1 MFASNFPQKNTFFL
15 NDELLK
21 CSFLFR
27 YSELKL
33 NMLSVFSSLSIKSGV
48 IWFWCFLS
56 RRAEIFCPL
65 FFDAGGVSWIIVK
78 LFHKKLSPVGAV
90 EYFKLRLLT
99 KTFEGFF
106 LFEFTLQKC
115 WILQSFSTI
124 IIVLYCIRK
133 LLLLILQNIL
143 KKSNKGILNFMV
155 TN

>member
-106 LFEFTLQKC
+106 LFEFTLYFNLFQLFLLNCFYKKTN
-115 WILQSFSTI
+115 IINTI
-124 IIVLYCIRK
+124 KY
-133 LLLLILQNIL
+133 L
-143 KKSNKGILNFMV
+143 KEV
-155 TN
+155 